1 MQWDYWDGVATITAA
16 PFQTLAGVPMF
27 VWDNNAKDAGNES
40 NGYID
45 HADGSWLNDSKT
57 MVPTMLKACT
67 STDASYTF
75 QSIWAKAPAAE

>member
-1 MQWDYWDGVATITAA
+1 MGLLGRRGNHYCRAA
-16 PFQTLAGVPMF
+16 NLAGIPMF
-27 VWDNNAKDAGNES
+27 VWDNNAKDAGNEA

-45 HADGSWLNDSKT
+45 HADGSWLNDSET